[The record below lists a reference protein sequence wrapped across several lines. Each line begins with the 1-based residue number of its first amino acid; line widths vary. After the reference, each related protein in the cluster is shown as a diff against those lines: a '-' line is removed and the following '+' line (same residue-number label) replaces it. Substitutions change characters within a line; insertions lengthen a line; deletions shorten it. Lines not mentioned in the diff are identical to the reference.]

1 MKILGRVILF
11 LIIIVPI
18 VVCCVTLN
26 KVWNDDSNYEDVNSN
41 LANNDIKSGDK
52 VNTSGENDNNKEI
65 IEVSGEMAG
74 EQYVSRIGMPISK
87 IYTDATVAITVANV
101 YDEADENS
109 EVVGTMDK
117 FTVIT
122 AHKYPEGWT
131 RVTNGTVSG
140 WMRTENI
147 NFPSGGTLETGN
159 NDTKTGKV
167 TAEPYLN
174 MRASASTSAQIIT
187 TIPKGATIT
196 IKDSIEGWYKVTY
209 ASATGWVSSKYVTL
223 DK

>member
-26 KVWNDDSNYEDVNSN
+26 KVWNEDSNYEDVNSN

-109 EVVGTMDK
+109 EIVGTMDK

-131 RVTNGTVSG
+131 RVTNGTISG